1 MRPKDKGI
9 TILEVM
15 LAFVILM
22 IGIGFMLMSNKAYYG
37 FREERQERQ
46 QMLFYASGQMD
57 AVLEGQ
63 GVSYNNPPFDNYDV
77 NTVVVDHPT
86 NPYLQV
92 IRVDV
97 YKSDSPTD
105 PEPVTIYTYR
115 VRLE

>member
-1 MRPKDKGI
+1 MRPKDRGM

-46 QMLFYASGQMD
+46 QMLFYAAGQMD

-63 GVSYNNPPFDNYDV
+63 GVSYDNPPFDNYEVDV
-77 NTVVVDHPT
+77 TVTDHPT
-86 NPYLQV
+86 NSYLHV

-97 YKSDSPTD
+97 YKADSPTD
-105 PEPVTIYTYR
+105 PDPVTIYTYR
-115 VRLE
+115 VKI